1 MKNIRAIK
9 GENPNTIQRLIF
21 GLHGKIGVHLTDG
34 REYIVPIHHFPELQK
49 LSLSKR
55 KKYTIVDDHTI
66 LLEFAD
72 SIYHIEDFVGNEAK
86 WKKR

>member
-1 MKNIRAIK
+1 MENISAIK
-9 GENPNTIQRLIF
+9 GGNPDVIMWLIF
-21 GLHGKIGVHLTDG
+21 GLHGKIGSHISDG
-34 REYIVPIHHFPELQK
+34 REYIVPIRHFPELQK

-72 SIYHIEDFVGNEAK
+72 SVYHIEDFVGNEAK